1 MDMPVFKHWRLESDE
16 GNIFT
21 LLIDKSESSTNILSL
36 DVINELEQ
44 VITSLKAHPCN
55 GLVIYSAKENGFIA
69 GADINSF
76 TSLDTDNEVAEL
88 IHKVQSI
95 FNDLEEL
102 PFPTIAVIKGF
113 CLGGGLELALCCD
126 YRIAIDDPK
135 TRIGLPE
142 ILLGIHPGW
151 GGSVR
156 LMEKTGVLPAMK
168 LILTGKTVDASKARR
183 LGIVDKCI
191 PQRYAERAALHLL
204 ANREKPDKRNRNK
217 FSRFTLYRKIIA
229 SILRKNVSS
238 KVKQEHY
245 PAPFSLINTWE
256 KYGGDREQ
264 MLEEEGHSVARLLS
278 TATAKNLIRV
288 FQLQERLKAQG
299 NKDGFTIRHVHVFGA
314 GTMGGD
320 IAAWCAFNGLTV
332 TLQDREAK
340 YISPAIKRAH
350 QLFSRRLKKSHK
362 VQAAMDR
369 LIPDPRGQGIG
380 HADLLI
386 EAIIED
392 LEAKQALFQSIQ
404 HKLKPGAIL
413 ASNTSSIP
421 LDELAA
427 GLDKPE
433 LLVGL
438 HFFNPVAKMQL
449 VEVVHHNNTNMELV
463 QSSAGFCRQINRLPL
478 PVKSSPGFLIN
489 RILMPYLIEAV
500 ILLEEGE
507 QAENI
512 DQCAKDFGMPMG
524 PLELSDAVGLDICLS
539 VANILSHALDI
550 TVPKLLTEKVDAGS
564 LGRKSGQGFYKY
576 RKGKRISRKP
586 GKTNI
591 SREDMTDRL
600 ILRMCTEATRCWEEK
615 IVSDKDF
622 IDAGLIFGTGFAPF
636 RGGPMHYLAICGHTA
651 IKNRLEELQSSY
663 GERFKPG
670 VEL

>member
-76 TSLDTDNEVAEL
+76 TSLDTDNEIAEL
-88 IHKVQSI
+88 IQKVQSI

-102 PFPTIAVIKGF
+102 PFPTVAVIKGF

-168 LILTGKTVDASKARR
+168 LILTGKTVDAPKAWR

-191 PQRYAERAALHLL
+191 PQRYAERAAWNLL
-204 ANREKPDKRNRNK
+204 ANGEKPDKKNHNK

-238 KVKQEHY
+238 RVKQEHY

-288 FQLQERLKAQG
+288 FQLQDQLKAQG

-350 QLFSRRLKKSHK
+350 QLFSRRLKKPHK

-404 HKLKPGAIL
+404 HKLKPSAIL

-421 LDELAA
+421 LDELAT

-433 LLVGL
+433 SLVGL

-449 VEVVHHNNTNMELV
+449 VEVVHHINTNMELV

-576 RKGKRISRKP
+576 RKGKRVSRKP

-600 ILRMCTEATRCWEEK
+600 ILRMCSEATRCWEEK

-622 IDAGLIFGTGFAPF
+622 IDAGLIFGAGFAPF
-636 RGGPMHYLAICGHTA
+636 RGGPMHYLAISGHTA

>member
-76 TSLDTDNEVAEL
+76 TSLDTDNEIAEL
-88 IHKVQSI
+88 IQKVQSI

-102 PFPTIAVIKGF
+102 PFPTVAVIKGF

-168 LILTGKTVDASKARR
+168 LILTGKTVDAPKAWR

-191 PQRYAERAALHLL
+191 PQRYAERAAWNLL
-204 ANREKPDKRNRNK
+204 ANGEKPDKKNHNK

-238 KVKQEHY
+238 RVKQEHY

-264 MLEEEGHSVARLLS
+264 MLEEEGQSVARLLS

-288 FQLQERLKAQG
+288 FQLQDQLKAQG

-350 QLFSRRLKKSHK
+350 QLFSRRLKKPHK

-404 HKLKPGAIL
+404 HKLKPSAIL

-421 LDELAA
+421 LDELAT

-433 LLVGL
+433 SLVGL

-449 VEVVHHNNTNMELV
+449 VEVVHHINTNMELV

-576 RKGKRISRKP
+576 RKGKRVSRKP

-600 ILRMCTEATRCWEEK
+600 ILRMCSEATRCWEEK

-622 IDAGLIFGTGFAPF
+622 IDAGLIFGAGFAPF
-636 RGGPMHYLAICGHTA
+636 RGGPMHYLAISGHTA

>member
-1 MDMPVFKHWRLESDE
+1 
-16 GNIFT
+16 
-21 LLIDKSESSTNILSL
+21 
-36 DVINELEQ
+36 
-44 VITSLKAHPCN
+44 
-55 GLVIYSAKENGFIA
+55 
-69 GADINSF
+69 
-76 TSLDTDNEVAEL
+76 
-88 IHKVQSI
+88 
-95 FNDLEEL
+95 
-102 PFPTIAVIKGF
+102 
-113 CLGGGLELALCCD
+113 
-126 YRIAIDDPK
+126 
-135 TRIGLPE
+135 
-142 ILLGIHPGW
+142 
-151 GGSVR
+151 
-156 LMEKTGVLPAMK
+156 
-168 LILTGKTVDASKARR
+168 
-183 LGIVDKCI
+183 
-191 PQRYAERAALHLL
+191 
-204 ANREKPDKRNRNK
+204 
-217 FSRFTLYRKIIA
+217 
-229 SILRKNVSS
+229 
-238 KVKQEHY
+238 
-245 PAPFSLINTWE
+245 PFSLINTWE

-288 FQLQERLKAQG
+288 FQLQERLKGQG
-299 NKDGFTIRHVHVFGA
+299 NKNGVTIRHVHVFGA

-332 TLQDREAK
+332 TLQDKEAK

-350 QLFSRRLKKSHK
+350 QLFSRRLKKPHK

-433 LLVGL
+433 SLVGL

-449 VEVVHHNNTNMELV
+449 VEVVHNNNTNMELV

-576 RKGKRISRKP
+576 RKGKRVSRKP

-600 ILRMCTEATRCWEEK
+600 ILRMCSEATRCWEEK

-622 IDAGLIFGTGFAPF
+622 IDAGLIFGAGFAPF
-636 RGGPMHYLAICGHTA
+636 RGGPMHYLAISGHTA